1 MPIVTI
7 IYILTNIAYYIV
19 MDANVVLASE
29 AVAVVS
35 ICRPLRIQM
44 MPVVVQTADSFSF
57 LIFVGLQKQM
67 RKIGLMPT
75 R

>member
-19 MDANVVLASE
+19 LDANVVLASE

-35 ICRPLRIQM
+35 ICRPLF
-44 MPVVVQTADSFSF
+44 FSSI
-57 LIFVGLQKQM
+57 LIFVGLNKQKG
-67 RKIGLMPT
+67 KIGSAVDSCVP
-75 R
+75 RNSVRS

>member
-35 ICRPLRIQM
+35 ICRPLVARGILND
-44 MPVVVQTADSFSF
+44 VC
-57 LIFVGLQKQM
+57 
-67 RKIGLMPT
+67 
-75 R
+75 